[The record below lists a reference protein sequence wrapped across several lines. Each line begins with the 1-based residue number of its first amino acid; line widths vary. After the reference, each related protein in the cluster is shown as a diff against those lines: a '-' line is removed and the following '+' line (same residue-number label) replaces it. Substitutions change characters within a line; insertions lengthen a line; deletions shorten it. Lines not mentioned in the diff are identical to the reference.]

1 MNRTKIDVLTVLTI
15 TMFSLAACSTQQSDT
30 DSENETQGFQAPVQ
44 RLAEPRV
51 RDVPRE
57 QLTEVHKNM
66 MGVDAND
73 PTLRERM
80 ALFRT
85 LVKFPDM
92 FAAMR
97 GLGSRVSALPAMS
110 DYDRELVIMRIAW
123 LYQGEYEWG
132 AHYDAAVRA
141 GISEAQIE
149 AIKAGAA
156 DSIWSDWERTLISA
170 ADQLVMHAHLD
181 DATWSSLRGQYSE
194 EDILGLLGMVTHY
207 HMIAMVTNTFG
218 IQLDEHMS
226 QGF

>member
-1 MNRTKIDVLTVLTI
+1 M
-15 TMFSLAACSTQQSDT
+15 
-30 DSENETQGFQAPVQ
+30 P
-44 RLAEPRV
+44 
-51 RDVPRE
+51 DVPRE
-57 QLTEVHKNM
+57 QLTEEHRDM
-66 MGVDAND
+66 MGVDPND

-85 LVKFPDM
+85 LVKFPNM

-110 DYDRELVIMRIAW
+110 NYDRELVIMRIAW

-141 GISEAQIE
+141 GISEAQFE
-149 AIKAGAA
+149 AIKVGAS
-156 DSIWSDWERTLISA
+156 DSIWNDWERTLISS
-170 ADQLVMHAHLD
+170 ADQLVMDAYLD
-181 DATWSSLRGQYSE
+181 DATWISLREQYSE
-194 EDILGLLGMVTHY
+194 EEILGLLGMVAHY

-218 IQLDEHMS
+218 VQLDEHMT